1 MKRFLLVFGLIN
13 LLYQGF
19 QIATPRLV
27 EAGKWDYVSKQKH
40 KSCFNGQCTTTTHEY
55 KSKESGGWRGSS
67 GGYGG
72 GYYNRQNY
80 SGGGA
85 EQVIEI
91 DAASAMFGL
100 VRGVGCL
107 ASLMLLP
114 GCRGGKKAAQAS
126 SDAKPS
132 DDFSESQLNEL
143 ELELEEEEEWGDI
156 AP

>member
-67 GGYGG
+67 GGCGG
-72 GYYNRQNY
+72 GYYSRPQSY
-80 SGGGA
+80 SGN

-91 DAASAMFGL
+91 DAAAAMFGL
-100 VRGVGCL
+100 VRGVICL
-107 ASLMLLP
+107 
-114 GCRGGKKAAQAS
+114 GGLICGGEKKVQSVRATYGDES
-126 SDAKPS
+126 STNSGFTNKELD
-132 DDFSESQLNEL
+132 EL
-143 ELELEEEEEWGDI
+143 EKELQKEQGQGSN